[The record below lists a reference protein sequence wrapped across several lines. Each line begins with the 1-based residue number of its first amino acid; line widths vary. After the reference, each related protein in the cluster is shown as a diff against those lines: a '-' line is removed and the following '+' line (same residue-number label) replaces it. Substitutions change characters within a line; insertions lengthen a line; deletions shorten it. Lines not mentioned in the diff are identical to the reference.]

1 MIQKARN
8 NLMRVLLLFGS
19 VLILVGVVLTGF
31 LLATEEDSTV
41 IEIYLEYN
49 SSHTV
54 EFEHLGLIPGWETR
68 YQLEFLQTR
77 VDRYDLYVDFI
88 PKDGGGEL
96 AKYARVKIL
105 SGETEVY
112 DELLADA
119 FRHPSL
125 ILPVDFGTGANT
137 SLTVVYYLPE
147 DVGNEAKLAEAFFEV
162 RFSAGTK

>member
-8 NLMRVLLLFGS
+8 NLMRGLLLFGS

-77 VDRYDLYVDFI
+77 VDRYDLYVDFV

-96 AKYARVKIL
+96 SNYARVKIL

-125 ILPVDFGTGANT
+125 ILPVDFGTKANT
-137 SLTVVYYLPE
+137 ALTVVYYLPE

-162 RFSAGTK
+162 RFSASTK

>member
-1 MIQKARN
+1 MTQKVRN
-8 NLMRVLLLFGS
+8 NLMRGLLLFGS
-19 VLILVGVVLTGF
+19 VLILVGVFLTWF
-31 LLATEEDSTV
+31 LLATEEDSSV
-41 IEIYLEYN
+41 IKIRLD
-49 SSHTV
+49 SDGAHTV
-54 EFEHLGLIPGWETR
+54 EFDHLGLIPGWETR
-68 YQLEFLQTR
+68 YSVEFLESR
-77 VDRYDLYVDFI
+77 VDRYSLHVDFV

-96 AKYARVKIL
+96 SNYARVKIL

-162 RFSAGTK
+162 RFSATTK

>member
-1 MIQKARN
+1 MTQKARN
-8 NLMRVLLLFGS
+8 NLMRGLLLFGS
-19 VLILVGVVLTGF
+19 VLILVGVFLTWWM
-31 LLATEEDSTV
+31 LATEEDSSV
-41 IEIYLEYN
+41 IEIRLDYE

-54 EFEHLGLIPGWETR
+54 EFDHLGLVPGWETR
-68 YQLEFLQTR
+68 YSVDFLQSR
-77 VDRYDLYVDFI
+77 ADRYSLHVDFV

-96 AKYARVKIL
+96 PKYARVKIL